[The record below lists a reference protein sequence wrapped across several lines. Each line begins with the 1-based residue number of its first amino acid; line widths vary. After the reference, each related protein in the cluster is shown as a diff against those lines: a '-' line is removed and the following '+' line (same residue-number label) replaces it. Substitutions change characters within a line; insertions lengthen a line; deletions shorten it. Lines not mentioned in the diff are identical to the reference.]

1 MIQEIQALLDRY
13 VAWLRD
19 KTTLRE
25 VGDWVEVS
33 TPYLDRHNDYLLIYA
48 KRTNGD
54 YILTDDGFVLGDLEQ
69 SGCKLD
75 SPKRQSLLKMTLN
88 GFGIQ
93 LNQGRLEVRASA
105 DDFAHK
111 KHNLVQAMLAVNDMF
126 YLAESMVTN
135 LFLEDV
141 AAWLDVLE
149 IRYTPKVKFTGKT
162 GYDHVFDFVIPKS
175 RARPERILRAINRPS
190 RDAAMALAFSWVDT
204 REVRP
209 PYSRAYAV
217 LNDAGSEVRSEVAE
231 ALRRYD
237 LRPVLWSKRD
247 EVREELAA

>member
-1 MIQEIQALLDRY
+1 MSAAGEVSVGRGIDAERGVEAAEGRVGAIADQDRPQSERVFRVVIWSDWGDCHVIQEMHALLDRY

-19 KTTLRE
+19 KTTLRQ

-48 KRTNGD
+48 KRVNGH

-69 SGCKLD
+69 SGCKLE

-126 YLAESMVTN
+126 YLAEPMLTCVN
-135 LFLEDV
+135 GEACRMARRDV
-141 AAWLDVLE
+141 PEVL
-149 IRYTPKVKFTGKT
+149 
-162 GYDHVFDFVIPKS
+162 
-175 RARPERILRAINRPS
+175 
-190 RDAAMALAFSWVDT
+190 
-204 REVRP
+204 
-209 PYSRAYAV
+209 
-217 LNDAGSEVRSEVAE
+217 
-231 ALRRYD
+231 
-237 LRPVLWSKRD
+237 
-247 EVREELAA
+247 